1 MYFVT
6 FYHSIS
12 FNAHSLQYGRKPMT
26 FVCAVNGQC
35 SPAVQC
41 TGNEGGFHGWKKVSV
56 KLRMVKRQLQKEFG
70 IQKKKEK
77 SLGRHFAT
85 FNWQIEF
92 PSWRWCFS
100 CLVSNR
106 LVLDQQRPLPDRR
119 SYMLTVRHALTR
131 KLTRSKTMQWWPQQI
146 SNSSVLQWDIQEGC
160 VLSALK
166 TLQFYFGLIQI
177 PWRLKHKETSES
189 FIPQRFKLQ
198 VWQSSPHLLYLWTTF
213 RVFMQ
218 QRWFCCFLS

>member
-70 IQKKKEK
+70 IQKKKRK
-77 SLGRHFAT
+77 IFRKT
-85 FNWQIEF
+85 FCYI
-92 PSWRWCFS
+92 
-100 CLVSNR
+100 
-106 LVLDQQRPLPDRR
+106 
-119 SYMLTVRHALTR
+119 
-131 KLTRSKTMQWWPQQI
+131 
-146 SNSSVLQWDIQEGC
+146 
-160 VLSALK
+160 
-166 TLQFYFGLIQI
+166 
-177 PWRLKHKETSES
+177 
-189 FIPQRFKLQ
+189 
-198 VWQSSPHLLYLWTTF
+198 
-213 RVFMQ
+213 
-218 QRWFCCFLS
+218 